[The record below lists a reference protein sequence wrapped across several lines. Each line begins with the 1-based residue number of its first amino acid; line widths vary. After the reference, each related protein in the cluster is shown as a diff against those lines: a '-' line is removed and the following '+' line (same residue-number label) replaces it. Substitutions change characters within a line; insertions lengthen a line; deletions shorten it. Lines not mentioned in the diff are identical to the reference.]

1 MGITRD
7 RDKNGNVLTH
17 SRDSNIIDVSSSL
30 GEGIIISKINVLQY
44 PKILNETSISARKGT
59 GAIAKGE
66 MDIMSEVRYG
76 QKKTTLG

>member
-1 MGITRD
+1 MSITRD

-44 PKILNETSISARKGT
+44 PKIVNETSISARKGA
-59 GAIAKGE
+59 GDIPKGE
-66 MDIMSEVRYG
+66 ISIMSDMRLG
-76 QKKTTLG
+76 QKKTNLG

>member
-44 PKILNETSISARKGT
+44 PKILNETSISVRKGT